1 MSKFIPNAFQIP
13 NSVIDELL
21 AKLTCAELKCYLF
34 VVRKTK
40 GWNKESDSISVSQFM
55 EVTGL
60 SNRSVITACESL
72 VEMGLLERSGG
83 ERKLN
88 TYSVKAFEISQTG
101 EKSSSD
107 KTGENFSQ
115 TGEKSSSDK
124 TGENFSQTGEKSSS
138 DKTGENFSQ
147 TGEKSSSDLVK
158 KVHTQNN
165 NKNTI
170 QNNNK
175 KNTKKSESDLLAE
188 FGIVGQLAED
198 FLKLRKAKS
207 APITE
212 TALKGFQREAA
223 KAGISL
229 SDAITIAIERNWR
242 GFSASWNWRDDD
254 IAMAAN
260 TRKTSSF
267 ADDGSW
273 AVGRKLNIDPN
284 LIPEELR

>member
-88 TYSVKAFEISQTG
+88 TYSVKAFDFSETG
-101 EKSSSD
+101 EKSSSV
-107 KTGENFSQ
+107 KSGENFS
-115 TGEKSSSDK
+115 E
-124 TGENFSQTGEKSSS
+124 
-138 DKTGENFSQ
+138 

-170 QNNNK
+170 QNTNK
-175 KNTKKSESDLLAE
+175 KTTQKNSLDLLAE
-188 FGIVGQLAED
+188 FGITGQLAKD
-198 FLKLRKAKS
+198 FIAHRKVKKS
-207 APITE
+207 VITE
-212 TALKGFQREAA
+212 TVLNGFHREAD
-223 KAGISL
+223 KAGIPL
-229 SDAITIAIERNWR
+229 VEAITISIERNWQ
-242 GFSASWNWRDDD
+242 GFRASWNWQDGQQQ
-254 IAMAAN
+254 A
-260 TRKTSSF
+260 RKESF
-267 ADDGSW
+267 AEKNSSDWGS
-273 AVGRKLNIDPN
+273 
-284 LIPEELR
+284 PEKMAGAF

>member
-1 MSKFIPNAFQIP
+1 MERQIYTREGGGVMSKFIPNAFQIP

-60 SNRSVITACESL
+60 SNRSIITACESL

-88 TYSVKAFEISQTG
+88 TYSVKAFEI
-101 EKSSSD
+101 
-107 KTGENFSQ
+107 
-115 TGEKSSSDK
+115 
-124 TGENFSQTGEKSSS
+124 SQTGEKSSS

-198 FLKLRKAKS
+198 FLKLRKTKK

>member
-72 VEMGLLERSGG
+72 VEMELLERSGG

-88 TYSVKAFEISQTG
+88 TYSVKAFDFSETG

-107 KTGENFSQ
+107 KTGENFS
-115 TGEKSSSDK
+115 E
-124 TGENFSQTGEKSSS
+124 
-138 DKTGENFSQ
+138 

-198 FLKLRKAKS
+198 FIAHRKSKRA
-207 APITE
+207 AITK
-212 TALKGFQREAA
+212 TVLVGYQREAH
-223 KAGISL
+223 KAGIPL
-229 SDAITIAIERNWR
+229 AEAITISIERNWQ
-242 GFSASWNWRDDD
+242 GFKAGWNWRDDNV
-254 IAMAAN
+254 ATTTN
-260 TRKTSSF
+260 TRKTSAF

-273 AVGRKLNIDPN
+273 AVGRKLNIDPG

>member
-1 MSKFIPNAFQIP
+1 MSKFITNAFQIP

-40 GWNKESDSISVSQFM
+40 GWDKESDSISTSQFM

-60 SNRSVITACESL
+60 SNRSVITACDSL
-72 VEMGLLERSGG
+72 VEKGLLVRSGG
-83 ERKLN
+83 ERRLN
-88 TYSVKAFEISQTG
+88 TYSVRSFNISQTG

-107 KTGENFSQ
+107 KTGE
-115 TGEKSSSDK
+115 KSSP
-124 TGENFSQTGEKSSS
+124 TGENFSQTGA
-138 DKTGENFSQ
+138 
-147 TGEKSSSDLVK
+147 KSSSDLVK

-175 KNTKKSESDLLAE
+175 KNTKKSVLELLAD
-188 FGIVGQLAED
+188 FGITGQLADD
-198 FLKLRKAKS
+198 FMIHRKACK

-212 TALKGFQREAA
+212 TALKGFQREAD

-229 SDAITIAIERNWR
+229 AEAITISIERNWR
-242 GFSASWNWRDDD
+242 GFKSEWDWRGSGVIQRQPQKMTFAEKNAQPWNR
-254 IAMAAN
+254 
-260 TRKTSSF
+260 
-267 ADDGSW
+267 
-273 AVGRKLNIDPN
+273 
-284 LIPEELR
+284 PEDWEGVF

>member
-40 GWNKESDSISVSQFM
+40 GWNKESDNISVSQFM

-107 KTGENFSQ
+107 E
-115 TGEKSSSDK
+115 TGEKTSP
-124 TGENFSQTGEKSSS
+124 
-138 DKTGENFSQ
+138 TGENFSQ

-175 KNTKKSESDLLAE
+175 KNTKKSVLDLLAD
-188 FGIVGQLAED
+188 FGITGQLADD
-198 FLKLRKAKS
+198 FIALRKAKK

-212 TALKGFQREAA
+212 TALKGYQSEAD
-223 KAGISL
+223 KAGISICE
-229 SDAITIAIERNWR
+229 AVEIAIKRNWQ
-242 GFSASWNWRDDD
+242 GFNADWNWQGVLPNNQQTQK
-254 IAMAAN
+254 M
-260 TRKTSSF
+260 TF
-267 ADDGSW
+267 AEKNAQPW
-273 AVGRKLNIDPN
+273 NR
-284 LIPEELR
+284 PEDWEGVF

>member
-115 TGEKSSSDK
+115 TGEKSSS
-124 TGENFSQTGEKSSS
+124 N
-138 DKTGENFSQ
+138 
-147 TGEKSSSDLVK
+147 LVK

-170 QNNNK
+170 QNINK

-260 TRKTSSF
+260 TRKISSF

>member
-1 MSKFIPNAFQIP
+1 MLDQDVRGFIFP
-13 NSVIDELL
+13 NSIIDELL
-21 AKLTCAELKCYLF
+21 PELSHSELKCYLC
-34 VVRKTK
+34 VLRKTK
-40 GWNKESDSISVSQFM
+40 GWNKEEDAISVSQFM
-55 EVTGL
+55 KVTGL
-60 SNRSVITACESL
+60 SNKAVISACESL
-72 VEMGLLERSGG
+72 VEREILERKSGD
-83 ERKLN
+83 RN
-88 TYSVKAFEISQTG
+88 TGIYSIKTYKTATS
-101 EKSSSD
+101 EKSSLV
-107 KTGENFSQ
+107 KNFPVTS
-115 TGEKSSSDK
+115 EKSSQVTS
-124 TGENFSQTGEKSSS
+124 EKSS
-138 DKTGENFSQ
+138 
-147 TGEKSSSDLVK
+147 
-158 KVHTQNN
+158 HTINN
-165 NKNTI
+165 IKNNI
-170 QNNNK
+170 QNTNK

>member
-88 TYSVKAFEISQTG
+88 TYSVKAFDFSESG
-101 EKSSSD
+101 EKSSSV
-107 KTGENFSQ
+107 KSGENFS
-115 TGEKSSSDK
+115 E
-124 TGENFSQTGEKSSS
+124 
-138 DKTGENFSQ
+138 

-188 FGIVGQLAED
+188 FGIVGQLADD
-198 FLKLRKAKS
+198 FITHRKSKKAT
-207 APITE
+207 ITE
-212 TALKGFQREAA
+212 TALNGYKREAD
-223 KAGISL
+223 KAGITL
-229 SDAITIAIERNWR
+229 EEAIAIAIERDWR
-242 GFSASWNWRDDD
+242 GFNASWNWRGDS
-254 IAMAAN
+254 IATATN
-260 TRKTSSF
+260 TRKTSTF

-273 AVGRKLNIDPN
+273 AVGRKLNIDPE

>member
-72 VEMGLLERSGG
+72 VERRLLERSGG

-88 TYSVKAFEISQTG
+88 TYSVKAFEI
-101 EKSSSD
+101 
-107 KTGENFSQ
+107 
-115 TGEKSSSDK
+115 
-124 TGENFSQTGEKSSS
+124 SQTGEKSSS

-198 FLKLRKAKS
+198 FLKLRKAKN

-273 AVGRKLNIDPN
+273 AVGRKLNIYPN

>member
-88 TYSVKAFEISQTG
+88 TYSVKAFEIPQTG

-107 KTGENFSQ
+107 T
-115 TGEKSSSDK
+115 
-124 TGENFSQTGEKSSS
+124 
-138 DKTGENFSQ
+138 TGENFSQ

-170 QNNNK
+170 QNIN
-175 KNTKKSESDLLAE
+175 
-188 FGIVGQLAED
+188 
-198 FLKLRKAKS
+198 
-207 APITE
+207 
-212 TALKGFQREAA
+212 
-223 KAGISL
+223 
-229 SDAITIAIERNWR
+229 
-242 GFSASWNWRDDD
+242 
-254 IAMAAN
+254 
-260 TRKTSSF
+260 
-267 ADDGSW
+267 
-273 AVGRKLNIDPN
+273 
-284 LIPEELR
+284 

>member
-1 MSKFIPNAFQIP
+1 MSKFITNAFQIP

-40 GWNKESDSISVSQFM
+40 GWDKESDSISTSQFM

-60 SNRSVITACESL
+60 SNRSVITACDSL
-72 VEMGLLERSGG
+72 VEKGLLVRSGG
-83 ERKLN
+83 ERRLN
-88 TYSVKAFEISQTG
+88 TYSVRSFNISQTG

-107 KTGENFSQ
+107 KTGE
-115 TGEKSSSDK
+115 KSSP
-124 TGENFSQTGEKSSS
+124 
-138 DKTGENFSQ
+138 TGENFSQ

-175 KNTKKSESDLLAE
+175 KNTKKSVLELLAD
-188 FGIVGQLAED
+188 FGITGQLADD
-198 FLKLRKAKS
+198 FMIHRKACK

-212 TALKGFQREAA
+212 TALKGFQREAD

-229 SDAITIAIERNWR
+229 AEAITISIERNWR
-242 GFSASWNWRDDD
+242 GFKSEWDWRGSGVIQRQPQKMTFAEKNAQPWNR
-254 IAMAAN
+254 
-260 TRKTSSF
+260 
-267 ADDGSW
+267 
-273 AVGRKLNIDPN
+273 
-284 LIPEELR
+284 PEDWEGVF

>member
-1 MSKFIPNAFQIP
+1 MVHKRVVADESNVERQIYTREGGGVMSKFIPNAFQIP

-88 TYSVKAFEISQTG
+88 TYSVKAFEI
-101 EKSSSD
+101 
-107 KTGENFSQ
+107 
-115 TGEKSSSDK
+115 
-124 TGENFSQTGEKSSS
+124 SQTGEKSSS

>member
-40 GWNKESDSISVSQFM
+40 GWNKESDNISVSQFM

-107 KTGENFSQ
+107 E
-115 TGEKSSSDK
+115 
-124 TGENFSQTGEKSSS
+124 
-138 DKTGENFSQ
+138 TGENFSQ

-175 KNTKKSESDLLAE
+175 KNTKKSVLDLLAD
-188 FGIVGQLAED
+188 FGITGQLADD
-198 FLKLRKAKS
+198 FIVLRKAKK

-212 TALKGFQREAA
+212 TALKGYQSEAD
-223 KAGISL
+223 KAGISICE
-229 SDAITIAIERNWR
+229 AVAIAIKRNWQ
-242 GFSASWNWRDDD
+242 GFNADWNWQGVLPNNQQTQK
-254 IAMAAN
+254 M
-260 TRKTSSF
+260 TF
-267 ADDGSW
+267 AEKNAQPW
-273 AVGRKLNIDPN
+273 NR
-284 LIPEELR
+284 PEDWEGVF

>member
-1 MSKFIPNAFQIP
+1 MSDFIVNSFQLP
-13 NSVIDELL
+13 NSVVDELL
-21 AKLTCAELKCYLF
+21 ADLTGAELKCYLL

-40 GWNKESDSISVSQFM
+40 GWNKEIDSISIGQFM

-60 SNRSVITACESL
+60 SNRSVITACDSL
-72 VEMGLLERSGG
+72 VEKGLLVRSGG
-83 ERKLN
+83 ERRLN
-88 TYSVKAFEISQTG
+88 TYSVKSFNIPQTG

-107 KTGENFSQ
+107 ETGEKTSPTGENFSQ
-115 TGEKSSSDK
+115 S
-124 TGENFSQTGEKSSS
+124 
-138 DKTGENFSQ
+138 
-147 TGEKSSSDLVK
+147 GEKSSSDLVK

-198 FLKLRKAKS
+198 FLKLRKAKN

-242 GFSASWNWRDDD
+242 GFSASWNWRDDNV
-254 IAMAAN
+254 ATATN
-260 TRKTSSF
+260 TRKTSAF

-273 AVGRKLNIDPN
+273 AVGRKLNIDPE

>member
-60 SNRSVITACESL
+60 SNRSIITACESL

-88 TYSVKAFEISQTG
+88 TYSVKAFDFSESG
-101 EKSSSD
+101 EKSSSV
-107 KTGENFSQ
+107 KSGENFSES
-115 TGEKSSSDK
+115 GEKSL
-124 TGENFSQTGEKSSS
+124 
-138 DKTGENFSQ
+138 
-147 TGEKSSSDLVK
+147 SDLVK

>member
-88 TYSVKAFEISQTG
+88 IYSVKAFEMSQTG

-107 KTGENFSQ
+107 E
-115 TGEKSSSDK
+115 TGEKTSP
-124 TGENFSQTGEKSSS
+124 
-138 DKTGENFSQ
+138 TGENFSQ

-188 FGIVGQLAED
+188 FGIAGQLADD
-198 FLKLRKAKS
+198 FMTHRKACK

-212 TALKGFQREAA
+212 TALKGFQREAD
-223 KAGISL
+223 KAGIPL
-229 SDAITIAIERNWR
+229 AEAITISIERNWR
-242 GFSASWNWRDDD
+242 GFKSEWDWRGNGVAQRQPQKMTFAEKNAQPWNR
-254 IAMAAN
+254 
-260 TRKTSSF
+260 
-267 ADDGSW
+267 
-273 AVGRKLNIDPN
+273 
-284 LIPEELR
+284 PEDWEGVF

>member
-88 TYSVKAFEISQTG
+88 TYSVKAFDFSESG
-101 EKSSSD
+101 EKSSSV
-107 KTGENFSQ
+107 KSGENFS
-115 TGEKSSSDK
+115 ES
-124 TGENFSQTGEKSSS
+124 
-138 DKTGENFSQ
+138 
-147 TGEKSSSDLVK
+147 GEKSSSDLVK

-198 FLKLRKAKS
+198 FIAHRKSKRA
-207 APITE
+207 AITK
-212 TALKGFQREAA
+212 TVLVGYQREAH
-223 KAGISL
+223 KAGIPL
-229 SDAITIAIERNWR
+229 AEAITISIERNWQ
-242 GFSASWNWRDDD
+242 GFKAGWNWRDDNV
-254 IAMAAN
+254 ATTTN
-260 TRKTSSF
+260 TRKTSAF

-273 AVGRKLNIDPN
+273 AVGRKLNIDPG

>member
-1 MSKFIPNAFQIP
+1 MNSRFIPNSFMIP

-72 VEMGLLERSGG
+72 VEIGLLERSGG

-107 KTGENFSQ
+107 E
-115 TGEKSSSDK
+115 TGEKTSP
-124 TGENFSQTGEKSSS
+124 
-138 DKTGENFSQ
+138 TGENFSQ

-170 QNNNK
+170 QNINK
-175 KNTKKSESDLLAE
+175 KNTKKSESELLAE
-188 FGIVGQLAED
+188 FGVVGQLAED
-198 FLKLRKAKS
+198 FFKLRKAKN

-254 IAMAAN
+254 MAMAAN

>member
-88 TYSVKAFEISQTG
+88 TYSVKAF
-101 EKSSSD
+101 D
-107 KTGENFSQ
+107 
-115 TGEKSSSDK
+115 
-124 TGENFSQTGEKSSS
+124 FSQTGEKSSS

-170 QNNNK
+170 QNNKK

-198 FLKLRKAKS
+198 FIAHRKAK
-207 APITE
+207 
-212 TALKGFQREAA
+212 KGVINQTQLNRLQKQAD
-223 KAGISL
+223 KAGISICE
-229 SDAITIAIERNWR
+229 AVEICIERNWQ
-242 GFSASWNWRDDD
+242 GFNASWDWRDEKL
-254 IAMAAN
+254 
-260 TRKTSSF
+260 RTSQAQKMSF
-267 ADDGSW
+267 EEKNALPW
-273 AVGRKLNIDPN
+273 NR
-284 LIPEELR
+284 PEDWENVL